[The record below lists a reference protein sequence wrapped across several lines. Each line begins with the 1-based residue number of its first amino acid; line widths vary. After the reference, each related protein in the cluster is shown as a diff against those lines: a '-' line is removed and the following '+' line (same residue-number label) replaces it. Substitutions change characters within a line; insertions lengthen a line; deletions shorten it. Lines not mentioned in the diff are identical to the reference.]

1 MVADKR
7 ALKQMLLNLLSNALK
22 FTANGGSVVAS
33 AQTAGGYIDISVE
46 DTGVGIAASD
56 LPRVGDPFFQAR
68 GSYDRPYEGTG
79 LGLSIVKGLV
89 ELHHG
94 ELKIESEVG
103 KGTRITLHLPLDCEN
118 QGRDGSLVVLPEP
131 LRTDTSA
138 NGAIVHFETHVRKR
152 A

>member
-1 MVADKR
+1 MVASGR
-7 ALKQMLLNLLSNALK
+7 
-22 FTANGGSVVAS
+22 S
-33 AQTAGGYIDISVE
+33 AEGYLDIVVE

-56 LPRVGDPFFQAR
+56 LEHVGDPFFQAR

-94 ELKIESEVG
+94 ELTIESELG
-103 KGTRITLHLPLDCEN
+103 RGTRITLHLPLDCEKHGGN
-118 QGRDGSLVVLPEP
+118 SSLVVLAEP
-131 LRTDTSA
+131 VRAAESDS
-138 NGAIVHFETHVRKR
+138 GAVVRFETQVRKR